1 MYDIAGSSNII
12 NLAMRSIGLR
22 RVSKKEKEDPKCKW
36 HKYDVVLTVMKDRMF
51 GKSDVQIGLWY
62 DLVSRRF
69 YTDYAEYDKQFA
81 WDDNYYTDKL
91 EYVDRGRVDP
101 EDEFPDK

>member
-22 RVSKKEKEDPKCKW
+22 RVSKKEKADVKCKW
-36 HKYDVVLTVMKDRMF
+36 KNYDVVLTVMKDRMF

-62 DLVSRRF
+62 DLISRRF
-69 YTDYAEYDKQFA
+69 YTDYSEYDKQFA
-81 WDDNYYTDKL
+81 WDENTYTDRL
-91 EYVDRGRVDP
+91 QYIDRSVDDT
-101 EDEFPDK
+101 FPDK